1 MARTALTA
9 SASRALREL
18 GLAGLLGG
26 NLFGRFAL
34 HPAVAEIS
42 SKAERGKVV
51 NAAWRRYGNVNSV
64 SLAALTA
71 GWLTARRHDSAAPPA
86 LTHAEDAL
94 IAIVCLLGAAS
105 AAEGVRFARLAP
117 DGAVPLQDGSH
128 PAPET
133 PDVAARAKRRL
144 NALGAASVAAELALA
159 GVDAA
164 LAQPARHPLPR
175 RLRRRF

>member
-1 MARTALTA
+1 MAPTALTA
-9 SASRALREL
+9 PASRALREL

-51 NAAWRRYGNVNSV
+51 NAAWRRYGNVNSA

-71 GWLTARRHDSAAPPA
+71 GWLTARLGDVPEPRGLAR
-86 LTHAEDAL
+86 AEDAL
-94 IAIVCLLGAAS
+94 IATVFALGAAS

-117 DGAVPLQDGSH
+117 GGAVPLEDGSH

-133 PDVAARAKRRL
+133 PDAAARAKRRL
-144 NALGAASVAAELALA
+144 NALGAASVAAELALV

-164 LAQPARHPLPR
+164 LAQSGRRRPLSR
-175 RLRRRF
+175 RLRRR